1 MPFNANCPGC
11 GSLGPCGCSGDQCK
25 FVQSGDVK
33 YVGPNLAGTGIQ
45 SCDTLTTA
53 LQKIDLAIALIE
65 QQISPTPSPTTTTS
79 TSAGPTTSTTSTTS
93 TTTSRPGYYS
103 WYLGG
108 LANIAN
114 PCSSAILLPILYTS
128 VPVLA
133 NGVVL
138 YTNTGLTTT
147 YSGYIYITNLSTK
160 WTVSSGGVL
169 SAATSC

>member
-11 GSLGPCGCSGDQCK
+11 GSLGPCGCSGEQCK
-25 FVQSGDVK
+25 FVSSENVK

-45 SCDTLTTA
+45 GCDDLTTV
-53 LQKIDLAIALIE
+53 LEKIDRAIYLIE
-65 QQISPTPSPTTTTS
+65 QQISPTPPTTTTTS

-114 PCSSAILLPILYTS
+114 PCTSAVLLPILYTS

>member
-1 MPFNANCPGC
+1 MPFNTNCPGC
-11 GSLGPCGCSGDQCK
+11 GSLGPCGCSGDHCK
-25 FVQSGDVK
+25 FVSSEDVK
-33 YVGPNLAGTGIQ
+33 YIGPNLAGTGIQ
-45 SCDTLTTA
+45 SCDDLTVA
-53 LQKIDLAIALIE
+53 LQKIDNAIALIE
-65 QQISPTPSPTTTTS
+65 AQISPTPPTTTTTS
-79 TSAGPTTSTTSTTS
+79 TSAGPTTSTT
-93 TTTSRPGYYS
+93 TTTGPGFYT

-108 LANIAN
+108 LVNIST
-114 PCSSAILLPILYTS
+114 PCTSAILLSPLYTS

-138 YTNTGLTTT
+138 YTNSGLTTT

>member
-11 GSLGPCGCSGDQCK
+11 GSLGPCGCSGEQCK
-25 FVQSGDVK
+25 FVSSEDVK

-45 SCDTLTTA
+45 SCDDLTTI
-53 LQKIDLAIALIE
+53 LEKIDNAIYLIE
-65 QQISPTPSPTTTTS
+65 QQISPTPPTTTT
-79 TSAGPTTSTTSTTS
+79 TTTSGGSTTS
-93 TTTSRPGYYS
+93 TTTTTTSRPAYYT

-108 LANIAN
+108 LVNIAS
-114 PCSSAILLPILYTS
+114 PCTSAILLSPLYTS
-128 VPVLA
+128 APTLA

>member
-11 GSLGPCGCSGDQCK
+11 GSLGPCGCSGEQCK
-25 FVQSGDVK
+25 FVSSDDVK
-33 YVGPNLAGTGIQ
+33 YIGPNLAGTGIQ
-45 SCDTLTTA
+45 SCDDLTTV
-53 LQKIDLAIALIE
+53 LEKIDYAIYLIE
-65 QQISPTPSPTTTTS
+65 QQISPTPSSTTTTS
-79 TSAGPTTSTTSTTS
+79 TSAGPTTSTT
-93 TTTSRPGYYS
+93 TTTGPGFYT

-108 LANIAN
+108 LVNISS
-114 PCSSAILLPILYTS
+114 PCTSAVLLSPLYTS
-128 VPVLA
+128 APVLA

>member
-1 MPFNANCPGC
+1 MPFNINCPGC

-25 FVQSGDVK
+25 FVSSENVK
-33 YVGPNLAGTGIQ
+33 YIGPNLAGTGIQ
-45 SCDTLTTA
+45 SCDDLTVV
-53 LQKIDLAIALIE
+53 LQKIDNAIALIE
-65 QQISPTPSPTTTTS
+65 AQISPTPSPTTTTS
-79 TSAGPTTSTTSTTS
+79 TTSGPTTSTTSTT
-93 TTTSRPGYYS
+93 TTGPGFYT

-108 LANIAN
+108 LVNISN
-114 PCSSAILLPILYTS
+114 PCTSAVLLPALYTS

-138 YTNTGLTTT
+138 YTDSGLTTT

-160 WTVSSGGVL
+160 WLVSGGGVL

>member
-1 MPFNANCPGC
+1 MPFNVNCPGC

-25 FVQSGDVK
+25 FVSSENVK
-33 YVGPNLAGTGIQ
+33 YIGPNLAGTGIQ
-45 SCDTLTTA
+45 SCDDLTVV
-53 LQKIDLAIALIE
+53 LQKIDNAIAIIE
-65 QQISPTPSPTTTTS
+65 AQISPTPSSTTTTS
-79 TSAGPTTSTTSTTS
+79 TSARPTTSTT
-93 TTTSRPGYYS
+93 TTTGPAFYT

-108 LANIAN
+108 LVNLSS
-114 PCSSAILLPILYTS
+114 PCTSAVLLPPLYTS

-138 YTNTGLTTT
+138 YTNSARTIP

>member
-11 GSLGPCGCSGDQCK
+11 GSLGPCGCSGEQCK
-25 FVQSGDVK
+25 FVSSDDVK
-33 YVGPNLAGTGIQ
+33 YIGPNLAGTGIQ
-45 SCDTLTTA
+45 SCDDLTTV
-53 LQKIDLAIALIE
+53 LEKIDYAIYLIE
-65 QQISPTPSPTTTTS
+65 QQISPTPSSTTTTS
-79 TSAGPTTSTTSTTS
+79 TSAGFYT
-93 TTTSRPGYYS
+93 

-108 LANIAN
+108 LVNISS
-114 PCSSAILLPILYTS
+114 PCTSAVLLSPLYTS
-128 VPVLA
+128 APVLA

>member
-11 GSLGPCGCSGDQCK
+11 GSLGPCGCSGEQCK
-25 FVQSGDVK
+25 FVSSENVK
-33 YVGPNLAGTGIQ
+33 YIGPNLAGTGIQ
-45 SCDTLTTA
+45 SCDDLTTV
-53 LQKIDLAIALIE
+53 LEKIDNAIYLIE
-65 QQISPTPSPTTTTS
+65 QQISPTPPSTTTTS
-79 TSAGPTTSTTSTTS
+79 TSAGPTTSTT
-93 TTTSRPGYYS
+93 TTTGPGFYT

-108 LANIAN
+108 LVNISS
-114 PCSSAILLPILYTS
+114 PCTSAVLLSPLYTS
-128 VPVLA
+128 APVLA

>member
-11 GSLGPCGCSGDQCK
+11 GSLGPCGCSGEQCK
-25 FVQSGDVK
+25 FVSSENVK
-33 YVGPNLAGTGIQ
+33 YIGPNLAGTGIQ
-45 SCDTLTTA
+45 SCDDLTTV
-53 LQKIDLAIALIE
+53 LEKIDNAIYLIE
-65 QQISPTPSPTTTTS
+65 QQISPTPSSTTTTS
-79 TSAGPTTSTTSTTS
+79 TSAGPTTSTT
-93 TTTSRPGYYS
+93 TTTGPGFYT

-108 LANIAN
+108 LVNISS
-114 PCSSAILLPILYTS
+114 PCTSAVLLSPLYTS
-128 VPVLA
+128 APVLA

>member
-11 GSLGPCGCSGDQCK
+11 GSLGPCGCSGEQCK
-25 FVQSGDVK
+25 FVSSENVK

-45 SCDTLTTA
+45 GCDDLTTV
-53 LQKIDLAIALIE
+53 LEKIDRAIYLIE
-65 QQISPTPSPTTTTS
+65 QQISPTPPTTTTTS

-93 TTTSRPGYYS
+93 TTTTGPGYYS

-114 PCSSAILLPILYTS
+114 PCTSAVLLPILYTS

>member
-11 GSLGPCGCSGDQCK
+11 GSLGPCGCSGEQCK
-25 FVQSGDVK
+25 FVSSDDVK
-33 YVGPNLAGTGIQ
+33 YIGPNLAGTGIQ
-45 SCDTLTTA
+45 SCDDLTTV
-53 LQKIDLAIALIE
+53 LEKIDYAIYLIE

-79 TSAGPTTSTTSTTS
+79 TSAGPTTSTTSTT
-93 TTTSRPGYYS
+93 TTGPGYYS

-114 PCSSAILLPILYTS
+114 PCSAAILLPILYTS

-147 YSGYIYITNLSTK
+147 YSGYIYITNLITK

>member
-11 GSLGPCGCSGDQCK
+11 GSLGPCGCSGEQCK
-25 FVQSGDVK
+25 FVSSENVK
-33 YVGPNLAGTGIQ
+33 YIGPNLAGTGIQ
-45 SCDTLTTA
+45 SCDDLTTV
-53 LQKIDLAIALIE
+53 LEKIDYAISLIE
-65 QQISPTPSPTTTTS
+65 QQISPTPSSTTTTS
-79 TSAGPTTSTTSTTS
+79 TSAGPTTSTT
-93 TTTSRPGYYS
+93 TTTTTGPGYYT

-108 LANIAN
+108 LVNIST
-114 PCSSAILLPILYTS
+114 PCTSAILLSPLYTS
-128 VPVLA
+128 VPTLA

>member
-11 GSLGPCGCSGDQCK
+11 GSLGPCGCSGEQCK
-25 FVQSGDVK
+25 FVSSDDVK
-33 YVGPNLAGTGIQ
+33 YIGPNLAGTGIQ
-45 SCDTLTTA
+45 SCDDLTTV
-53 LQKIDLAIALIE
+53 LEKIDNAIYLIE
-65 QQISPTPSPTTTTS
+65 QQISPTPSSTTTTS
-79 TSAGPTTSTTSTTS
+79 TSAGPTTSTT
-93 TTTSRPGYYS
+93 TTTGPGFYT

-108 LANIAN
+108 LVNISS
-114 PCSSAILLPILYTS
+114 PCTSAVLLSPLYTS
-128 VPVLA
+128 APVLA

>member
-1 MPFNANCPGC
+1 MPFNTNCPGC
-11 GSLGPCGCSGDQCK
+11 GSLGPCGCSGDHCN
-25 FVQSGDVK
+25 FVSSENVK
-33 YVGPNLAGTGIQ
+33 YIGPNLAGTGIQ
-45 SCDTLTTA
+45 SCDDLTVA
-53 LQKIDLAIALIE
+53 LQKIDNAIALIE
-65 QQISPTPSPTTTTS
+65 AQISPTPSPTTTTS
-79 TSAGPTTSTTSTTS
+79 TSAGPTTSTTSTT
-93 TTTSRPGYYS
+93 TTGPGYYA

-114 PCSSAILLPILYTS
+114 PCTAAILLPILYTS
-128 VPVLA
+128 APVLA

>member
-11 GSLGPCGCSGDQCK
+11 GSLGPCGCSGEQCK
-25 FVQSGDVK
+25 FVSSDDVK
-33 YVGPNLAGTGIQ
+33 YIGPNLAGTGIQ
-45 SCDTLTTA
+45 SCDDLTTV
-53 LQKIDLAIALIE
+53 LEKIDYAIYLIE

-79 TSAGPTTSTTSTTS
+79 TSAGPTTSTT
-93 TTTSRPGYYS
+93 TTTGPGFYT

-108 LANIAN
+108 LVNISS
-114 PCSSAILLPILYTS
+114 PCTSAVLLSPLYTS
-128 VPVLA
+128 APVLA

>member
-1 MPFNANCPGC
+1 MPFNTNCPGC
-11 GSLGPCGCSGDQCK
+11 GSLGPCGCSGDQCD
-25 FVQSGDVK
+25 FVSSENVK

-45 SCDTLTTA
+45 SCDNLTVA
-53 LQKIDLAIALIE
+53 LQKIDNAIALIE
-65 QQISPTPSPTTTTS
+65 SQISPTPTPTTTTS
-79 TSAGPTTSTTSTTS
+79 TSAGPTTSTTS

-114 PCSSAILLPILYTS
+114 PCTAAILLPILYTS

-138 YTNTGLTTT
+138 YTNSGLTTT

>member
-11 GSLGPCGCSGDQCK
+11 GSLGPCGCSGEQCK
-25 FVQSGDVK
+25 FVSSDDVK
-33 YVGPNLAGTGIQ
+33 YIGPNLAGTGIQ
-45 SCDTLTTA
+45 SCDDLTTV
-53 LQKIDLAIALIE
+53 LEKIDNAIYLIE
-65 QQISPTPSPTTTTS
+65 QQISPTPSSTTTTS
-79 TSAGPTTSTTSTTS
+79 TSAGPTTSTT
-93 TTTSRPGYYS
+93 TTTGPGFYT

-108 LANIAN
+108 LVNISS
-114 PCSSAILLPILYTS
+114 PCTSAVLLSPLYTS
-128 VPVLA
+128 APVLA

-160 WTVSSGGVL
+160 WTVSGGGVL

>member
-1 MPFNANCPGC
+1 
-11 GSLGPCGCSGDQCK
+11 
-25 FVQSGDVK
+25 V
-33 YVGPNLAGTGIQ
+33 T
-45 SCDTLTTA
+45 TLTTA
-53 LQKIDLAIALIE
+53 LQKIDSRYCYLIE

-93 TTTSRPGYYS
+93 TTTTGPGYYS

-128 VPVLA
+128 VPTLA